1 MTDKIQ
7 LNYIDIKSSLRL
19 LTILKIKNFPN
30 LFRYENQVKQ
40 QNVLSFVDNE
50 ANPTIVILIDIFRG
64 QMNVFPLN
72 VEALT
77 NTAKS
82 IDWSNGF
89 LTEFKNNPLIKWEEI
104 FEKVGLD
111 NKIGLERHFRK
122 TEKISI
128 ACVSIEYETLFIESL
143 KGYFKNMKPDSE
155 VFDAL
160 TLKVDNIQEK
170 IKELKLNLD
179 ENVGPLK
186 YDDAETINNKWQY
199 KSNESINFLRWSC
212 TQTISAGYRING
224 ELVSWIIMYTDGSIG
239 SLYTLEEFRGK
250 GLSKKVVS
258 YILIKFFENGF
269 DLPYCFVRDNNI
281 SSQKVM
287 RSFGFKSSSLVKW
300 VFGTP

>member
-7 LNYIDIKSSLRL
+7 LNYIDNKSSLEL

-77 NTAKS
+77 NIAKS

-89 LTEFKNNPLIKWEEI
+89 LTEFKNNPQIKWEEI

-128 ACVSIEYETLFIESL
+128 ACVSIEYETIFIESL

-170 IKELKLNLD
+170 IKELKLNLN

-186 YDDAETINNKWQY
+186 YEDAETINNKWQY

-212 TQTISAGYRING
+212 TQNISAGYRING

-250 GLSKKVVS
+250 GFSKKVVS

>member
-7 LNYIDIKSSLRL
+7 FNYIDNKSSLQL
-19 LTILKIKNFPN
+19 LKILQIKNFPN

-50 ANPTIVILIDIFRG
+50 ADPTIVVLIDIFRG

-89 LTEFKNNPLIKWEEI
+89 LTEFKNNPLIKWDEI
-104 FEKVGLD
+104 FEKVGPD
-111 NKIGLERHFRK
+111 NKIGLERHFK
-122 TEKISI
+122 STEKISI
-128 ACVSIEYETLFIESL
+128 ACVSLEYETLFIESL

-170 IKELKLNLD
+170 INELKLNLD

-186 YDDAETINNKWQY
+186 YEDAKTINSKWQY

-250 GLSKKVVS
+250 KYSCKVVS

-287 RSFGFKSSSLVKW
+287 RSFGFKSNSLVKW
-300 VFGTP
+300 ITGTP

>member
-1 MTDKIQ
+1 MTDKIK
-7 LNYIDIKSSLRL
+7 LNYIDNKSSLQL
-19 LTILKIKNFPN
+19 LNILKLKNFPN

-50 ANPTIVILIDIFRG
+50 ADPTIVILVDIFRG
-64 QMNVFPLN
+64 QMNAFPLN
-72 VEALT
+72 IEALT

-89 LTEFKNNPLIKWEEI
+89 LTEFKNNPNIEWDDI
-104 FEKVGLD
+104 FEKVGPE
-111 NKIGLERHFRK
+111 NRIGLERHFRK
-122 TEKISI
+122 SEKISI
-128 ACVSIEYETLFIESL
+128 ACISLEYEVLFIESL

-160 TLKVDNIQEK
+160 TLNVENIQEK
-170 IKELKLNLD
+170 IEELKLNLD

-186 YDDAETINNKWQY
+186 YEDAETINNKWQY

-212 TQTISAGYRING
+212 KQTISAGYRING
-224 ELVSWIIMYTDGSIG
+224 ELVSWIILYTDGSIG

-258 YILIKFFENGF
+258 YILIKFFESGF

-287 RSFGFKSSSLVKW
+287 RSFGFKSNSLVKW